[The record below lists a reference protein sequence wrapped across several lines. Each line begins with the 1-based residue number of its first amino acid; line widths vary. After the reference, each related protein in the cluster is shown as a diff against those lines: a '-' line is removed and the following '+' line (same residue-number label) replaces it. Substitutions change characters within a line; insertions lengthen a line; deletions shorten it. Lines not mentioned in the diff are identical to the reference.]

1 MKNMTSQELEKSY
14 YLIVIPIGI
23 LFVLLIGSVGALEDD
38 QTSIA
43 TALWHILTYSAI
55 LYPLAKLTWVMER
68 LIEEKRAQEQQHV
81 NSH

>member
-38 QTSIA
+38 QISIA

-55 LYPLAKLTWVMER
+55 LYPLAKFTWVMER
-68 LIEEKRAQEQQHV
+68 LIKEKRAQEHQHV